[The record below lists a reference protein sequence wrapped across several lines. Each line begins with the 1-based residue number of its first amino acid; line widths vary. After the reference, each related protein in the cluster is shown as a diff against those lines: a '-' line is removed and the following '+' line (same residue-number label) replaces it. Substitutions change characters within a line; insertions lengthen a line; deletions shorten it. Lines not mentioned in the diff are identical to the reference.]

1 MSSTRL
7 LIYLM
12 SFKDLRK
19 NNTMAHILDALD
31 DGKDIGHYGRLT
43 FVMVAQYFADEE
55 EIVAQLK
62 KDKDFAEEEA
72 RSLYQQIKSK
82 EYSPPSRDSILEWQ
96 SEQDFQ
102 IVADPEDPDSGN
114 VYQDLTF
121 PERVYDSIS
130 SYNQKKDN

>member
-1 MSSTRL
+1 M
-7 LIYLM
+7 
-12 SFKDLRK
+12 
-19 NNTMAHILDALD
+19 
-31 DGKDIGHYGRLT
+31 
-43 FVMVAQYFADEE
+43 QDEE

-72 RSLYQQIKSK
+72 RSLYQQVKSK
-82 EYSPPSRDSILEWQ
+82 EYSPPSRDRLLEWQ

-102 IVADPEDPDSGN
+102 IVADPEDPDAGN

-130 SYNQKKDN
+130 SYNQKKDD